1 MRVLLKAYLTGNVG
15 DDLMVRILCQR
26 YPTVWFTV
34 VGRERFRDGFAD
46 LKNLDYIAG
55 DEILHKVIGGLLRV
69 PLRSNLFGYA
79 EILLL
84 TRQFDAY
91 IILGG
96 SMFIESSATKK
107 KCFADKLW
115 LKKRPYIVGC
125 NFGPYTSTAFLDF
138 YQQYFSN
145 CKGITTREHSTQQLF
160 NSLSNIKWA
169 PDVVF
174 SLNNKGSNVA
184 DNGDVLV
191 SVIGYE
197 KTGIPKTKYL
207 SLLLNILGNIRNEGY
222 TPVLMSFCESEGDE
236 AVIDELLSESNPD
249 TQVIRYSGK
258 NIQEVLVAMQ
268 HAHCVVA
275 GRFHAMILAFV
286 YHKRCL
292 PVVYS
297 GKMEHVLTDVGFT
310 DPVCVLYAGN
320 PEADMSVL
328 KSETYFT
335 IDENYLAKAKEQF
348 YYLDK
353 ALK

>member
-15 DDLMVRILCQR
+15 DDLMVRVLCQR
-26 YPTVWFTV
+26 YPAVRFTV
-34 VGRERFRDGFAD
+34 VGRKYFRDGFAD

-55 DEILHKVIGGLLRV
+55 DTIVHKAIGGLLRV
-69 PLRSNLFGYA
+69 PLRSNLFGYSDM
-79 EILLL
+79 LLL
-84 TRQFDAY
+84 TRKFDAY
-91 IILGG
+91 IIIGG
-96 SMFIESSATKK
+96 SMFIESAAVKK
-107 KCFADKLW
+107 KYLADKLW
-115 LKKRPYIVGC
+115 LKKQPYIVGC

-138 YQQYFSN
+138 YQQYFYN
-145 CKGITTREHSTQQLF
+145 CKGITTREHSTQEQF

-174 SLNNKGSNVA
+174 SLNDKESTVT
-184 DNGDVLV
+184 DSCDVVV

-197 KTGIPKTKYL
+197 KTGIPKTEYL
-207 SLLLNILGNIRNEGY
+207 SLLHDILGKIRNEGY

-236 AVIDELLSESNPD
+236 AVIDDLLSESNPD

-258 NIQEVLVAMQ
+258 NIQEVLRAIQ

-275 GRFHAMILAFV
+275 GRFHAMILALV

-297 GKMEHVLTDVGFT
+297 GKMEHVLTDVAFT
-310 DPVCVLYAGN
+310 DPVCVLHAGIS
-320 PEADMSVL
+320 EADMSVL

-335 IDENYLAKAKEQF
+335 IEDNYLVEAEKQF
-348 YYLDK
+348 CYLDK
-353 ALK
+353 VLK